1 MSRSSS
7 KVAGASSSA
16 GGAAASAPASGDA
29 SGGAVAKV
37 KAARK
42 PRGVTKP
49 RYFYVNRGGAVSL
62 VRAAGKKEALAMAV
76 GDVMIRLA
84 TPEDI
89 MAVVKGGGAV
99 LGAVSD
105 LGDTNHADADADAGT
120 AAGQADDL
128 STDEKANT
136 A

>member
-16 GGAAASAPASGDA
+16 GAAASAPAPGDA
-29 SGGAVAKV
+29 SVGAVAKV

-42 PRGVTKP
+42 PRGSTKP

-62 VRAAGKKEALAMAV
+62 VRAAGKKEAFAIAV
-76 GDVMIRLA
+76 GGVTIRRA

-89 MAVVKGGGAV
+89 MAVVKGGGQV
-99 LGAVSD
+99 LGAVID
-105 LGDTNHADADADAGT
+105 LADANHAVAHT
-120 AAGQADDL
+120 GQADDQDAGL
-128 STDEKANT
+128 STDETANT